1 MNVNFKSCM
10 ALLREKNKIIKKI
23 ISKTYFENKKHKIN
37 ARL

>member
-1 MNVNFKSCM
+1 M
-10 ALLREKNKIIKKI
+10 ALLREKKNKIIKKI